1 MLEARG
7 VSVVRG
13 GRRVLE
19 DVSLKVIPGEFVA
32 LCGPN
37 GAGKSSLLA
46 VLAGELRPG
55 MGEASLDGRPLSR
68 LPAAALAAERAV
80 LEQVPSLA
88 AAFTVAALVDLGLS
102 LVPRAD
108 IDAGALRERAL
119 RAAGVEGLA
128 TRAVDRLSGGER
140 ARAHLARV
148 LVQLWAGRATG
159 GGRYLLLDEPT
170 ASLDIAH
177 QLAVM
182 RAARVEAGAG
192 AGVLCVLHDLNLA
205 AAFADRV
212 VLMQAGRIVA
222 DGAPEDALD
231 AQRLSGVYAS
241 PIAVERTARGLR
253 VFPEM

>member
-119 RAAGVEGLA
+119 RAAGVERLA
-128 TRAVDRLSGGER
+128 SRAVDRLSGGER

-170 ASLDIAH
+170 ASLDVRHAAALLVLLRRLAAGG
-177 QLAVM
+177 LAVM
-182 RAARVEAGAG
+182 V
-192 AGVLCVLHDLNLA
+192 VLHDLNE
-205 AAFADRV
+205 AAFVADRV
-212 VLMQAGRIVA
+212 AMLA
-222 DGAPEDALD
+222 DGRLVACGPPGAVLTQAALE
-231 AQRLSGVYAS
+231 AVYAV
-241 PIAVERTARGLR
+241 PFRAAGGALVPDYAA
-253 VFPEM
+253 